1 MFITRDDCWKPSV
14 TAGLVYTQTYRVT
27 GSTTVKELRA
37 DACRYW
43 KVSTDEFV
51 LKTVGY
57 NAKVQESMLVSHC
70 FRPGELTQLVLVKK
84 NPKNIFVSELEKRAC
99 FAKKGRAA
107 MAASSS
113 ESEKTDNLSQMVF
126 KKEKPFLEQLNAFPG
141 LRELLLQKDIAVAH
155 EPEKLRECVGWL
167 VLLVLSLLLVVLRR
181 EWRTEYYLA
190 HDVRTRIVDRLGF
203 HGGAIKTG
211 DDYYAFL
218 AKLESELTHGDL
230 FNHFSS
236 PLGYLRLR
244 QQRVL
249 DGVRAG
255 ETETAQVCVL
265 KRDQQVRTGN
275 CPARLVA
282 EDSSDSNNEIHA
294 AWSAYVNVL
303 GPNSP
308 VGSEVTNDWLANG
321 LAYFNETAAAV
332 GGLGNFVTR
341 ADYDRFQQSD
351 DAEYLRDVLF
361 KEPAFLPL
369 STVNEIDLNPAA
381 RTQWEGRGLA
391 AQIDSGSAEDGD
403 AAAARASRRARRGLQ
418 ASAPGISP
426 RTFRP
431 PVFADYLLPKRKSNP
446 FHYLSHEQAVAS
458 AADVDYESAS
468 GLIQNYDASGY
479 RVDWHVDFLHQTMRQ
494 DVLQLRTNHWID
506 IFTRLLILHFVL
518 YNPSTDF
525 FVSCELKVELPA
537 TGSAQVSHEILPIR
551 PAVNETP
558 FETETLWPLELS
570 RLVLLLLFVCC
581 YLMPRQVR
589 PTGPSDYRD
598 LQERVKGYAFSWLG
612 ALDVG
617 CVVTLLAVFILRYVN
632 FGGTTVDMG
641 AVTGAAESGDASS
654 ATATNTETVVERVLR
669 GVWVHL
675 PGSARRDLFA
685 VDGILC
691 ALVLFR
697 FASYLTM
704 ARHGWIAV
712 TAAKKS
718 VSFLAPWLLF
728 LFLPLLTLLVVMFHV
743 VYGSQAAEYRS
754 YGTAFSTLLRLW
766 RGRLSQQL
774 VTFMCLAVILRLY
787 GFYFT
792 VLGGFSYPEML
803 DFGSSAA
810 AQPGSYQW
818 GLARWLDWIFPGP
831 VAAPLKN
838 LFGVGERK
846 DTGGMEEVAVGNTPK
861 SEGVG
866 GPGGDAAEKG
876 DFEKDSDERSAVS
889 GEIVILE
896 PPATVVDEVPPAAEV
911 PPDPSDGEGL
921 PCNCVPK
928 EGKDGSICSRNVG
941 VKMCNSDPNCRVACE
956 SPFPKLPRALSRT
969 PPETSP
975 KPPASPLPDPA
986 RTLSRAPGSW
996 APGPLARGLPGGLL
1010 GFQAPLSPSKK
1021 EPKQYGRGFY
1031 EVVSP
1036 SGVRLL
1042 KPNWFPDN
1050 SVIPPKEQMLADD
1063 YKLVEGDVF
1072 EAKME
1077 SVRKKGEDVQRYLRM
1092 QKPVQAWVPVFES
1105 MGGAPLLKKTTE
1117 EQMKELPVNFR
1128 PVENDLVEAK
1138 TLYFDKL
1145 RKSAAGEGQKGK
1157 KTAASETTP
1166 AEPETAKPPA
1176 AKPAAGEK
1184 KGEISDLIKDA
1195 KELREEQKEGKK
1207 PALQAIDAPSSTLT
1221 KVQTPIP
1228 RITDP
1233 ECAVANCAE
1242 GFSCVRGFCEKLPDR
1257 EHSVCVVDEC
1267 WFARGE
1273 YLRGKAEAAV
1283 LVGGGAKGKAAAATK
1298 PEGSA
1303 AKPTPVDSAE
1313 AASPSPKPKPAGA
1326 LLPAK
1331 KLPETQSAKRARA
1344 DARDRC
1350 GAIFEK
1356 GECTT
1361 EKTKGM
1367 CKWKNT
1373 DAPAWFRVE
1382 KHEPV
1387 DPEFDCWGYPV
1398 APA

>member
-1 MFITRDDCWKPSV
+1 V
-14 TAGLVYTQTYRVT
+14 TQNGQR
-27 GSTTVKELRA
+27 
-37 DACRYW
+37 
-43 KVSTDEFV
+43 
-51 LKTVGY
+51 
-57 NAKVQESMLVSHC
+57 
-70 FRPGELTQLVLVKK
+70 
-84 NPKNIFVSELEKRAC
+84 
-99 FAKKGRAA
+99 
-107 MAASSS
+107 
-113 ESEKTDNLSQMVF
+113 
-126 KKEKPFLEQLNAFPG
+126 
-141 LRELLLQKDIAVAH
+141 
-155 EPEKLRECVGWL
+155 
-167 VLLVLSLLLVVLRR
+167 
-181 EWRTEYYLA
+181 
-190 HDVRTRIVDRLGF
+190 
-203 HGGAIKTG
+203 GGAFVAAI
-211 DDYYAFL
+211 
-218 AKLESELTHGDL
+218 
-230 FNHFSS
+230 
-236 PLGYLRLR
+236 RLP
-244 QQRVL
+244 Q
-249 DGVRAG
+249 
-255 ETETAQVCVL
+255 
-265 KRDQQVRTGN
+265 
-275 CPARLVA
+275 
-282 EDSSDSNNEIHA
+282 H
-294 AWSAYVNVL
+294 
-303 GPNSP
+303 
-308 VGSEVTNDWLANG
+308 
-321 LAYFNETAAAV
+321 
-332 GGLGNFVTR
+332 
-341 ADYDRFQQSD
+341 
-351 DAEYLRDVLF
+351 
-361 KEPAFLPL
+361 
-369 STVNEIDLNPAA
+369 
-381 RTQWEGRGLA
+381 
-391 AQIDSGSAEDGD
+391 
-403 AAAARASRRARRGLQ
+403 
-418 ASAPGISP
+418 
-426 RTFRP
+426 
-431 PVFADYLLPKRKSNP
+431 
-446 FHYLSHEQAVAS
+446 
-458 AADVDYESAS
+458 
-468 GLIQNYDASGY
+468 
-479 RVDWHVDFLHQTMRQ
+479 LHQ
-494 DVLQLRTNHWID
+494 
-506 IFTRLLILHFVL
+506 
-518 YNPSTDF
+518 
-525 FVSCELKVELPA
+525 
-537 TGSAQVSHEILPIR
+537 
-551 PAVNETP
+551 
-558 FETETLWPLELS
+558 
-570 RLVLLLLFVCC
+570 
-581 YLMPRQVR
+581 
-589 PTGPSDYRD
+589 
-598 LQERVKGYAFSWLG
+598 
-612 ALDVG
+612 
-617 CVVTLLAVFILRYVN
+617 
-632 FGGTTVDMG
+632 
-641 AVTGAAESGDASS
+641 
-654 ATATNTETVVERVLR
+654 
-669 GVWVHL
+669 
-675 PGSARRDLFA
+675 
-685 VDGILC
+685 
-691 ALVLFR
+691 
-697 FASYLTM
+697 
-704 ARHGWIAV
+704 
-712 TAAKKS
+712 
-718 VSFLAPWLLF
+718 
-728 LFLPLLTLLVVMFHV
+728 
-743 VYGSQAAEYRS
+743 
-754 YGTAFSTLLRLW
+754 
-766 RGRLSQQL
+766 
-774 VTFMCLAVILRLY
+774 
-787 GFYFT
+787 
-792 VLGGFSYPEML
+792 
-803 DFGSSAA
+803 
-810 AQPGSYQW
+810 
-818 GLARWLDWIFPGP
+818 
-831 VAAPLKN
+831 
-838 LFGVGERK
+838 
-846 DTGGMEEVAVGNTPK
+846 
-861 SEGVG
+861 
-866 GPGGDAAEKG
+866 
-876 DFEKDSDERSAVS
+876 
-889 GEIVILE
+889 
-896 PPATVVDEVPPAAEV
+896 PATVVDEVPPAAEV

-956 SPFPKLPRALSRT
+956 
-969 PPETSP
+969 
-975 KPPASPLPDPA
+975 
-986 RTLSRAPGSW
+986 
-996 APGPLARGLPGGLL
+996 
-1010 GFQAPLSPSKK
+1010 LSPSKK

-1166 AEPETAKPPA
+1166 AEPESGPAPAAEAPAAKAAPAAETPAANAAPAAETPAATGAPAAKTPPAAATPPAAKPPA